1 MINVKKW
8 KAPNGNVCFH
18 FSMHRTFERP
28 WIIISSALIA
38 FVICIIEIL
47 FFGSYNLFIPIT
59 IFLMILFIWWVDNPS
74 NKNKTIIANT
84 VYEIMGNFVDKDT
97 NAVGAKVVRR
107 MVNHDIKGTYGIVES
122 SCLIVLLDN
131 DEVWEYPIIYHNS
144 EKYGVYF
151 ECERNHIVSDN
162 QKHIRKVNPKR
173 LKRFISKLKLP
184 EKTCLGLLL
193 TIILII
199 GALSFWGFVSLFI
212 HFNWWII
219 LIVVVYVSSY
229 SLMERIYSNWPNKF
243 LNIIRIV
250 MSIPITILYLLFKT
264 VFPFIT
270 IVGTYIFVILFAFG
284 LPAMILTG
292 ISRLGWLMLKPE
304 TITFIVISLGSIVC
318 SHSYRITK
326 WLIHQTPLRDWGNH
340 NYESYREQLAVYLI
354 HPSNVIFLLYLIYC
368 VCLSISGFLQIEN
381 ESYLI
386 SEGYDAAILKAFLVF
401 IAFTNMRIK
410 AKDAKV
416 DAKELFQRTL
426 KLFVHD

>member
-1 MINVKKW
+1 
-8 KAPNGNVCFH
+8 
-18 FSMHRTFERP
+18 
-28 WIIISSALIA
+28 
-38 FVICIIEIL
+38 
-47 FFGSYNLFIPIT
+47 
-59 IFLMILFIWWVDNPS
+59 
-74 NKNKTIIANT
+74 
-84 VYEIMGNFVDKDT
+84 
-97 NAVGAKVVRR
+97 
-107 MVNHDIKGTYGIVES
+107 
-122 SCLIVLLDN
+122 
-131 DEVWEYPIIYHNS
+131 
-144 EKYGVYF
+144 
-151 ECERNHIVSDN
+151 
-162 QKHIRKVNPKR
+162 
-173 LKRFISKLKLP
+173 
-184 EKTCLGLLL
+184 
-193 TIILII
+193 
-199 GALSFWGFVSLFI
+199 
-212 HFNWWII
+212 
-219 LIVVVYVSSY
+219 
-229 SLMERIYSNWPNKF
+229 
-243 LNIIRIV
+243 